1 MGQTPSLFFRRNIPS
16 QFEHIYIYA
25 YTKVINY
32 WRWFDLAR
40 WHRRRL
46 FKEKSIKTE
55 SCRIKP
61 FLKPLPNLLFL
72 IIHIVEA
79 HNIFG
84 IAILEIPNIL

>member
-1 MGQTPSLFFRRNIPS
+1 MGQTPSFFSRRNIPS
-16 QFEHIYIYA
+16 QFEHIYMYA
-25 YTKVINY
+25 CTKVMNY
-32 WRWFDLAR
+32 GRWFD
-40 WHRRRL
+40 
-46 FKEKSIKTE
+46 KEKSIKTE

-79 HNIFG
+79 RNILG